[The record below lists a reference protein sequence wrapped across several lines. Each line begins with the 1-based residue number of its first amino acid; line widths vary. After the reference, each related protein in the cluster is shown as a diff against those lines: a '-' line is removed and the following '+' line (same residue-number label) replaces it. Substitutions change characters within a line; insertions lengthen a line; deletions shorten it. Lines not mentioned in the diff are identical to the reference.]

1 MKCRVMSGLI
11 ALTMSLLLSVG
22 VAPMIGPLTVSPA
35 VAAGLRDDPDL
46 PNLIATLLPSVVNVT
61 TTRYKDIQVPPSNSV
76 MAQSAEPDKSLW
88 YGSGF
93 IIATDGYVITNKHVV
108 HNGVSFK
115 VTLDD
120 GSQLPADL
128 IAESACCDIAVIK
141 IRAAR
146 PFPALPLGDS
156 DTLRQGN
163 FVIAIGNPLDFNSTV
178 TTGIISALNRNEHF
192 TQFDDYIQTDAAI
205 NEGNSGGPL
214 INAKGEVIGVD
225 SALWTTTTSTGNIG
239 IGFAIPINDAKFLV
253 AHMRDV
259 GVSQIKP
266 GYLGAQVQSLTP
278 DLADAYGLQG
288 PWGSIV
294 VKVLDGTPAAA
305 ARLSVGDIITS
316 FGNGFAKDSR
326 ALMRNVIETLPGTT
340 VVLGVLRGRKQ
351 LLVPVTLT
359 ELPANQSYGIFLGE
373 PGVPKPELPP
383 GATANFGLEMAPITP
398 ELRAKYKLDPQQQGV
413 VITGVGIGSA
423 AANTNINAG
432 AVIVRVRDVTVTS
445 PDKVMEVVDV
455 ERRQMQSFVP
465 MLIVDPSGSRW
476 VSLPL
481 DE

>member
-1 MKCRVMSGLI
+1 MKYKVTSGRI
-11 ALTMSLLLSVG
+11 ALTISFLLSVG
-22 VAPMIGPLTVSPA
+22 VALIIGPPEVPPA
-35 VAAGLRDDPDL
+35 AAAGLRDDPDL
-46 PNLIATLLPSVVNVT
+46 PNLVATLLPSVVNVT
-61 TTRYKDIQVPPSNSV
+61 TTRYKNIHIPPTKSV
-76 MAQSAEPDKSLW
+76 MAQSAQPDKSLW

-93 IIATDGYVITNKHVV
+93 IITTDGYVITNKHVV

-115 VTLDD
+115 VTLND

-128 IAESACCDIAVIK
+128 IAESVCCDIAVIK
-141 IRAAR
+141 IQAAR
-146 PFPALPLGDS
+146 PFPALQLGDS

-192 TQFDDYIQTDAAI
+192 TEFDDYIQTDAAI

-239 IGFAIPINDAKFLV
+239 IGFAIPINDAKHLV
-253 AHMRDV
+253 AHMRDIGV
-259 GVSQIKP
+259 GQIKP

-278 DLADAYGLQG
+278 DLANAYGLQG
-288 PWGSIV
+288 PWGSII
-294 VKVLDGTPAAA
+294 VKVLDGSPAVAA
-305 ARLSVGDIITS
+305 GLGVGDIITS

-326 ALMRNVIETLPGTT
+326 ALMRNIVETRPGTT
-340 VVLGVLRGRKQ
+340 VMLGVLRGRKQ

-359 ELPANQSYGIFLGE
+359 ELPANQSYGTFLGE

-383 GATANFGLEMAPITP
+383 EATANFGLQMAAITP
-398 ELRAKYKLDPQQQGV
+398 ELRAIYKLDPEQQGV
-413 VITGVGIGSA
+413 VITGVGIGST
-423 AANTNINAG
+423 AANTKISAG
-432 AVIVRVRDVTVTS
+432 AVIVRVRDVTVSS
-445 PDKVMEVVDV
+445 PDNVMKAVDD
-455 ERRQMQSFVP
+455 ERRQMQSYVP
-465 MLIVDPSGSRW
+465 MLIVDPSGPRW

-481 DE
+481 D

>member
-1 MKCRVMSGLI
+1 VKLTRKATCGDI
-11 ALTMSLLLSVG
+11 ALAMAILFSL
-22 VAPMIGPLTVSPA
+22 GPPA
-35 VAAGLRDDPDL
+35 AIPATAAGLKDDPDL

-61 TTRYKDIQVPPSNSV
+61 TTRYKEIQIPPGNSA
-76 MAQSAEPDKSLW
+76 MAQAAEPDRSLW

-115 VTLDD
+115 VTLND

-128 IAESACCDIAVIK
+128 IAESVCCDIAVIK
-141 IRAAR
+141 IRDAR
-146 PFPALPLGDS
+146 PFPALQLGDS

-178 TTGIISALNRNEHF
+178 TTGIISALNRDENF
-192 TQFDDYIQTDAAI
+192 TEFDDYIQTDAAI

-214 INAKGEVIGVD
+214 VNAKGEVIGVD

-259 GVSQIKP
+259 GVSKMKP

-278 DLADAYGLQG
+278 ELADAYGLQG

-294 VKVLDGTPAAA
+294 IKVMDGGPAAA
-305 ARLSVGDIITS
+305 AGLSVGDIITS

-326 ALMRNVIETLPGTT
+326 ALMRHIVETMPGTT
-340 VVLGVLRGRKQ
+340 VVLGVLRAHKQ
-351 LLVPVTLT
+351 QLVPVTLT
-359 ELPANQSYGIFLGE
+359 ELPANQSYGTFLGA

-383 GATANFGLEMAPITP
+383 EATTNFGLQMAAITP
-398 ELRAKYKLDPQQQGV
+398 ELRAKYRLDPQQQGV
-413 VITGVGIGSA
+413 VITAVGIGSA

-432 AVIVRVRDVTVTS
+432 AVIVRVRNVTVAS
-445 PDKVMEVVDV
+445 PDDLVKAVDG
-455 ERRQMQSFVP
+455 ERKQMQSFVP
-465 MLIVDPSGSRW
+465 MLLAEPSGQRW

-481 DE
+481 E